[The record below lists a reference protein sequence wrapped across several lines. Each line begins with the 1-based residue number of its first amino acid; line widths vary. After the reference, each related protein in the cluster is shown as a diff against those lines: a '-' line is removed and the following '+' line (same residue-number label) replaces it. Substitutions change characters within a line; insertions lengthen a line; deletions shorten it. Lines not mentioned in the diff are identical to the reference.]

1 MQLHPTYHKTRLAP
15 TPSGF
20 LHLGNVLSFAI
31 TAALARKTNAKI
43 LLRIDD
49 LDRERAEPQ
58 YVQDIFDTLRY
69 LGIPWDEGPADY
81 VQYEKEYSQ
90 LHRMELYRAALQQLK
105 ESEHVFA
112 CECSRVQV
120 PDGVYQGTC
129 RNKGL
134 PLDKENVSWRLRT
147 DTTKE
152 ISIQTL
158 GGKIKATLPQSMQD
172 FVVRKKDSFPAYQ
185 LTSVIDDHY
194 FGIDLIV
201 RGEDLWPSTIAQHHL
216 SELLPGNTFQYSTS
230 YHHPLLLEAPD
241 KKLSKSAGA
250 TSIQF
255 LRKEGKQ
262 PADIYAMIVR
272 MLGYMQP
279 VKDLESIMQLMKL
292 PV

>member
-1 MQLHPTYHKTRLAP
+1 MQLHQTFNKTRLAP

-31 TAALARKTNAKI
+31 TAALARKTHAKI

-49 LDRERAEPQ
+49 LDRERAAPQ

-69 LGIPWDEGPADY
+69 LSIPWDEGPADY
-81 VQYEKEYSQ
+81 AQYEKEYSQ
-90 LHRMELYRAALQQLK
+90 LHRMELYHAALQQLK

-112 CECSRVQV
+112 CECSRAQLL
-120 PDGVYQGTC
+120 DGVYQGTC

-147 DTTKE
+147 DPAKE
-152 ISIQTL
+152 ISIQTIA
-158 GGKIKATLPQSMQD
+158 GEIKAALSPSMQD
-172 FVVRKKDSFPAYQ
+172 VVVRKKDGFPAYQ

-201 RGEDLWPSTIAQHHL
+201 RGEDLWPSTIAQHYL
-216 SELLPGNTFQYSTS
+216 SQLLPGNTFQHSTS

-241 KKLSKSAGA
+241 RKLSKSAGA

-262 PADIYAMIVR
+262 PADIYTMIAC
-272 MLGYMQP
+272 MLGDEQA
-279 VKDLESIMQLMKL
+279 VKDLEGIMQLMRL

>member
-1 MQLHPTYHKTRLAP
+1 MQPSPTFNKTRLAP

-31 TAALARKTNAKI
+31 TAALAKKTNAKI

-49 LDRERAEPQ
+49 LDRERVEPQ
-58 YVQDIFDTLRY
+58 YVQDIFDTLHY
-69 LGIPWDEGPADY
+69 LSIPWDEGPADY
-81 VQYEKEYSQ
+81 AQYEKEYSQ

-105 ESEHVFA
+105 ESEHIFA
-112 CECSRVQV
+112 CECSRAQV

-129 RNKGL
+129 RSKGL
-134 PLDKENVSWRLRT
+134 PLDQENVSWRLRT
-147 DTTKE
+147 DATKE

-158 GGKIKATLPQSMQD
+158 TGEIKTTLSPSMQD
-172 FVVRKKDSFPAYQ
+172 FVVRKKDGFPAYQ
-185 LTSVIDDHY
+185 LSSVIDDHY
-194 FGIDLIV
+194 FGVDLII
-201 RGEDLWPSTIAQHHL
+201 RGEDLWPSTIAQHYL
-216 SELLPGNTFQYSTS
+216 SVLLPGNTFQYSTS

-262 PADIYAMIVR
+262 PADIYTMIAQ
-272 MLGYMQP
+272 MLGYEQA
-279 VKDLESIMQLMKL
+279 VKDWEGLVELIQ
-292 PV
+292 V